1 MRKHLA
7 TAWTL
12 TEFVACSSGFVPLLG
27 AVRLATRS
35 DPTHRRAG
43 HWLRNF
49 GKLTSFLSPLWDFS
63 VEGTPPAD
71 MASRAYVVVSNHES
85 NIDPF
90 LLSWLPWDMRW
101 IAKEQLFK
109 VPFFG
114 LLLRFG
120 GDIPLRRADKESI
133 MEMLE
138 TCRQTLQAGLSI
150 MMFPEGTRSRD
161 GRLRPFKDG
170 AFQLA
175 IETHAPIL
183 PVAIAGTRDCLPAGS
198 ITLGEARAR
207 ARILEP
213 IETRD
218 LGPADLA
225 VLRER
230 TRERIA
236 LAAEQL
242 REELGVVLPEPES
255 SARPNRRGL
264 LNWGP
269 LGGLV

>member
-1 MRKHLA
+1 MCRLFGLSAAPERVRHRYD
-7 TAWTL
+7 
-12 TEFVACSSGFVPLLG
+12 LG
-27 AVRLATRS
+27 AVRLGTKS
-35 DPTHRRAG
+35 DPTHRLAG

-49 GKLTSFLSPLWDFS
+49 GKLTSHLSPLWDFA

-85 NIDPF
+85 NVDPF

-114 LLLRFG
+114 LLLKYG

-133 MEMLE
+133 LEMLDA
-138 TCRQTLQAGLSI
+138 CRETLQGGLSI

-175 IETHAPIL
+175 IETSAPIL
-183 PVAIAGTRDCLPAGS
+183 PIAIAGTRDCLPAGS

-213 IETRD
+213 IETAG
-218 LGPADLA
+218 LGIEDVAA
-225 VLRER
+225 LRER
-230 TRERIA
+230 TRDRIA
-236 LAAEQL
+236 LAAEEL
-242 REELGVVLPEPES
+242 RDELGIELPAPES
-255 SARPNRRGL
+255 SAPPKKGL
-264 LNWGP
+264 LSWGP
-269 LGGLV
+269 LSGLV